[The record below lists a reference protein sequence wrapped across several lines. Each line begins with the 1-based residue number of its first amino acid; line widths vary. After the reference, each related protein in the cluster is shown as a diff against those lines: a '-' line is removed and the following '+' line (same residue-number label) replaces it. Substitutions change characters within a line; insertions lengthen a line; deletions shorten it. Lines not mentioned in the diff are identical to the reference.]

1 MYPSFDMLD
10 LRKIA
15 PEFRVLIIEVHAL
28 QVEEAGSFW
37 MIDDHDPVEI
47 YDFLTALVYCVQT
60 CIHTNKGYRIFLG
73 KTRSIASVTPV

>member
-15 PEFRVLIIEVHAL
+15 PELRVLIIEVHAL

-37 MIDDHDPVEI
+37 MIDDHDPVEL
-47 YDFLTALVYCVQT
+47 YDFLKTLGYCVQT
-60 CIHTNKGYRIFLG
+60 CIYTNKEYRIFLG
-73 KTRSIASVTPV
+73 KK